1 MDLRWHSENGASAPQ
16 TIVDADDSMTADK
29 ALALLRR
36 GTGLLWRGDFH
47 NARQL
52 TKAVDRRLTKRLAK
66 NHARNQSKKQARKQ
80 ALRGD
85 SSTSADARSLFL
97 QQRAERAERADIL
110 GRILVELGEGWTL
123 DLRRAPD
130 VTDAC
135 EHTYGP
141 WAGGD
146 APLVVSLSEL
156 QGVLGAWQWHLKG
169 VFIEEL
175 GESVYPDYGVFSP
188 TRSEYVSLVDR
199 AAAARFSARPNGDD
213 PSDNS
218 ADSSPGSIPDSIPG
232 SADAPLLEIG
242 TGTGVL
248 AAVLVQQ
255 GSGHVTATD
264 LNGRAVNCA
273 RTNLDRLGCGDR
285 VDVVTADLWPE
296 AGAVRSD
303 SDSANRSDNHRD
315 SHSANDRYDV
325 VVFNPPWLP
334 GTPSSDLEQGIYDA
348 DSDALRRFLAELSD
362 HLTDGGEGWLVLSDL
377 AEHLGLRTRDQLEQ
391 WINEGGLRV
400 VGREDTAPR
409 HPKIRDA
416 DDSLHVA
423 RSREVTSLWRLA
435 KQQ

>member
-16 TIVDADDSMTADK
+16 TIVDADDSMTANK

-52 TKAVDRRLTKRLAK
+52 TKAVDRRLTKRQTK
-66 NHARNQSKKQARKQ
+66 NHARRRHS
-80 ALRGD
+80 G
-85 SSTSADARSLFL
+85 TFADARSLFL
-97 QQRAERAERADIL
+97 HQRADRAKRADIL

-130 VTDAC
+130 VTEAC
-135 EHTYGP
+135 EHAYGP
-141 WAGGD
+141 WTGGD

-175 GESVYPDYGVFSP
+175 GDSVYPDYGVFSP
-188 TRSEYVSLVDR
+188 TRSEYVNLVDR

-213 PSDNS
+213 RSDSS
-218 ADSSPGSIPDSIPG
+218 ADSSPDSLPG
-232 SADAPLLEIG
+232 SADTRVLEIG

-248 AAVLVQQ
+248 AAVLVKQ

-264 LNGRAVNCA
+264 LNARAVNCA
-273 RTNLDRLGCGDR
+273 RSNLDRLGCGDR

-296 AGAVRSD
+296 ADAVRSD
-303 SDSANRSDNHRD
+303 SESDKDSANHSDNP
-315 SHSANDRYDV
+315 RYDV

-334 GTPSSDLEQGIYDA
+334 GTPTSDLEQGIYDA
-348 DSDALRRFLAELSD
+348 DSDALRRFLTELSD
-362 HLTDGGEGWLVLSDL
+362 HLTASGEGWLVLSDL
-377 AEHLGLRTRDQLEQ
+377 AEHLGLRARDQLEQ
-391 WINEGGLRV
+391 WIEEGGLRV

-416 DDSLHVA
+416 DDPLHVA

>member
-52 TKAVDRRLTKRLAK
+52 TKAVDRRLTKRQAK
-66 NHARNQSKKQARKQ
+66 HHAR
-80 ALRGD
+80 RGH
-85 SSTSADARSLFL
+85 SGTSADARDLFL
-97 QQRAERAERADIL
+97 QQRADRAERADIL

-123 DLRRAPD
+123 VLRRAPD

-135 EHTYGP
+135 EHAYGP
-141 WAGGD
+141 WTGGN

-156 QGVLGAWQWHLKG
+156 QGVLGAWQWYLKG

-175 GESVYPDYGVFSP
+175 GDSVYPDYGVFSP

-199 AAAARFSARPNGDD
+199 VAASRFGARPSRDD
-213 PSDNS
+213 PSDSS
-218 ADSSPGSIPDSIPG
+218 ADSRPGSIPG
-232 SADAPLLEIG
+232 SADARVLEIG

-248 AAVLVQQ
+248 AAVLVKQ

-264 LNGRAVNCA
+264 LNARAVNCA
-273 RTNLDRLGCGDR
+273 RSNLDRLGCGDR

-296 AGAVRSD
+296 ADAVRSD
-303 SDSANRSDNHRD
+303 NP
-315 SHSANDRYDV
+315 RYDV

-334 GTPSSDLEQGIYDA
+334 GTPTSDLEQGIYDA
-348 DSDALRRFLAELSD
+348 DSDALRRFLTELSD

-391 WINEGGLRV
+391 WIEEGGLRV

-416 DDSLHVA
+416 DDPLHVA
-423 RSREVTSLWRLA
+423 RSREVTWLWRLA